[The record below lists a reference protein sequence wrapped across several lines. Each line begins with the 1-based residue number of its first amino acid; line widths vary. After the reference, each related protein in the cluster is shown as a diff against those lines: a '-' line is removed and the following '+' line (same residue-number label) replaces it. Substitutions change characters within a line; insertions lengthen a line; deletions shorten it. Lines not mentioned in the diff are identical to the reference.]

1 MKKINFFKIF
11 MIMGA
16 INEWLMK
23 ASADGV
29 ISAKE
34 GLELIETLCTAM
46 GWDFDKAGINVE

>member
-34 GLELIETLCTAM
+34 GLELIETLCAAM
-46 GWDFDKAGINVE
+46 GWDFDKAGIKVE